1 MKRFKNKLIYILI
14 LLFLALTAVVV
25 KMAMEYQRETEYRR
39 ENIKTTV
46 VDDKYDEILY
56 VETGAINPIDT
67 VIVTKQNTR
76 YAYTKLV
83 FPGEYIYLAD
93 CEYTYDFK
101 EGDILKIDKAQYEIC
116 DLTTGRTLR
125 TIDVKEIS
133 EMLEP
138 DQIIVHPAA
147 GAAIMDQEG
156 NKYISF
162 NLKNKEDPEDK
173 RRMYVNIET
182 GEAFVRMRSDGIEE
196 IKSLSGK
203 QSSSGTS
210 YNVLVFDEIGLIKA
224 NGFESYYSERYGE
237 VTFGM
242 DVGHWGYDIVQIDI
256 PKAYLPERNETLYA
270 EFPGLAEYEG
280 SDDEIL
286 TFYISGSPTAEEILK
301 MFMEEGEEIS
311 FEGCVLPANSS
322 KDGQEHEI
330 HSFEEYEQWC
340 EYS

>member
-116 DLTTGRTLR
+116 DLTASKNSPISISSNQAFYLELLR
-125 TIDVKEIS
+125 LERHTYLTIFTPLFVFFKAVYF
-133 EMLEP
+133 ML
-138 DQIIVHPAA
+138 
-147 GAAIMDQEG
+147 
-156 NKYISF
+156 
-162 NLKNKEDPEDK
+162 
-173 RRMYVNIET
+173 
-182 GEAFVRMRSDGIEE
+182 
-196 IKSLSGK
+196 LS
-203 QSSSGTS
+203 
-210 YNVLVFDEIGLIKA
+210 VF
-224 NGFESYYSERYGE
+224 
-237 VTFGM
+237 
-242 DVGHWGYDIVQIDI
+242 
-256 PKAYLPERNETLYA
+256 
-270 EFPGLAEYEG
+270 
-280 SDDEIL
+280 
-286 TFYISGSPTAEEILK
+286 
-301 MFMEEGEEIS
+301 
-311 FEGCVLPANSS
+311 
-322 KDGQEHEI
+322 
-330 HSFEEYEQWC
+330 
-340 EYS
+340 